1 MRINGYMILVCLL
14 AVLSACAL
22 SPQTVTIEPAL
33 QVEQAQAIG
42 QGRTLA
48 LEVVDS
54 RPNAI
59 IGKRGGV
66 YPETSSISTTG
77 DITPNI
83 WRAVSAVLSDY
94 QFSVV
99 EGDADGSLKMKVV
112 IESIDYVAS
121 GGSRVTGVT
130 TSAVVGVVCVNGTR
144 EFTGRY
150 RGNTSRDIFITPD
163 TEDNQK
169 LINETLAK
177 VLDRVVSDE
186 KLLEFISQ

>member
-1 MRINGYMILVCLL
+1 MRISCYMIFVCVL
-14 AVLSACAL
+14 ATLPGCAL
-22 SPQTVTIEPAL
+22 SPQTITIDPVL

-54 RPNAI
+54 RPSPI

-83 WRAVSAVLSDY
+83 WRAVSAMLSDY

-186 KLLEFISQ
+186 KLLEFISH

>member
-1 MRINGYMILVCLL
+1 MIFVCVL
-14 AVLSACAL
+14 ATLPGCAL
-22 SPQTVTIEPAL
+22 SPQTITIDPAL
-33 QVEQAQAIG
+33 QADGPKAIG

-54 RPNAI
+54 RPSPI
-59 IGKRGGV
+59 IGERGGV

-83 WRAVSAVLSDY
+83 WRALSGILSDY

-150 RGNTSRDIFITPD
+150 RGNTSRDVFIPPD
-163 TEDNQK
+163 TEENQK

>member
-1 MRINGYMILVCLL
+1 MRITCYMILVCLL

-54 RPNAI
+54 RPSAI

-177 VLDRVVSDE
+177 VLNRVVSDE

>member
-1 MRINGYMILVCLL
+1 MRISCYMIFVCVL
-14 AVLSACAL
+14 ATLPGCAL
-22 SPQTVTIEPAL
+22 SPQTITIDPVL
-33 QVEQAQAIG
+33 QADGPKAIG

-54 RPNAI
+54 RPSPI
-59 IGKRGGV
+59 IGERGGV

-77 DITPNI
+77 DITENI
-83 WRAVSAVLSDY
+83 WQALSGILSDY

-99 EGDADGSLKMKVV
+99 RGDTGGSLNMKVM

-121 GGSRVTGVT
+121 GGTRVSSVK
-130 TSAVVGVVCVNGTR
+130 TSAVVGIVSVNGTR

-150 RGNTSRDIFITPD
+150 RGNTSKDVFIPPD
-163 TEDNQK
+163 TEENQK